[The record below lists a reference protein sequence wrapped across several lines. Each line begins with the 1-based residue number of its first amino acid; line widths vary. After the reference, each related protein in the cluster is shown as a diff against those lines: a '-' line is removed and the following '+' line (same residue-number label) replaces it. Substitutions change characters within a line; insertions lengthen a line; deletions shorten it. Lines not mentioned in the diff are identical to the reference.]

1 MKVIVLSGNKLEE
14 RNIENNLETLQ
25 EIVDGY
31 IETPMISEILR
42 DNDIIPV
49 INEEGKFI
57 EGLKPEIAICDRSGM
72 ILDMVFGNIIFVGF
86 DGVEDFTD
94 LTDKQIEVIKR
105 ELKQIGIVG
114 ENVVRILY
122 YHG

>member
-94 LTDKQIEVIKR
+94 LTDKQVRTIKS
-105 ELKQIGIVG
+105 ELKQFAIVG
-114 ENVVRILY
+114 EKIVRVLY
-122 YHG
+122 YN

>member
-1 MKVIVLSGNKLEE
+1 
-14 RNIENNLETLQ
+14 
-25 EIVDGY
+25 
-31 IETPMISEILR
+31 MISEILR

-94 LTDKQIEVIKR
+94 LTDKQVRTIKS
-105 ELKQIGIVG
+105 ELKQFAIVG
-114 ENVVRILY
+114 EKIVRVLY
-122 YHG
+122 YN